1 MMTLLSRLL
10 NTYIN
15 LVVALELTIS
25 HLSRPLHKDWK
36 KKKSILRVR
45 RKENEKKRIL
55 KGILRIVYV
64 IVGII
69 GLQL

>member
-1 MMTLLSRLL
+1 
-10 NTYIN
+10 
-15 LVVALELTIS
+15 VALELTIS